1 MKAGLEGEKYLG
13 FFEADQKKG
22 CTKIE
27 GKRSTTYWYEGQGA
41 VRDKQTGK
49 EVSFALKT
57 SSYKSKEYNLKYTLK
72 ECICD
77 VDISHY
83 FHLEPPV
90 ANRFFEQIADLVLED
105 MLSQAGKS
113 PSNPVTPKKLDKD
126 DLAQALKQ
134 AEDSFLG

>member
-1 MKAGLEGEKYLG
+1 MKAALEGGKYLG
-13 FFEADQKKG
+13 IFEADQKKG
-22 CTKIE
+22 CTKLE
-27 GKRSTTYWYEGQGA
+27 GRRSTTYWYEGQGA

-57 SSYKSKEYNLKYTLK
+57 SSYKSKEGNLK
-72 ECICD
+72 ECIFD
-77 VDISHY
+77 IDISRY

-90 ANRFFEQIADLVLED
+90 ANRFFEQIVDSVLED
-105 MLSQAGKS
+105 MLSQAGKPKS
-113 PSNPVTPKKLDKD
+113 KPVTPKKLDEN

>member
-13 FFEADQKKG
+13 SFEADQKKG
-22 CTKIE
+22 CTKLE
-27 GKRSTTYWYEGQGA
+27 GKRSTTYWYEGQGS

-57 SSYKSKEYNLKYTLK
+57 SFYKSKEGNLK
-72 ECICD
+72 ECIFD
-77 VDISHY
+77 IDISHY

-90 ANRFFEQIADLVLED
+90 ANRFFEQIVDLVLED
-105 MLSQAGKS
+105 MLSQAGKLAGS
-113 PSNPVTPKKLDKD
+113 PVIPKKLDEN

-134 AEDSFLG
+134 AEDSFL